1 MSTRGDRR
9 RSAARKR
16 RAAGRRR
23 LFVAAAILVA
33 LGTIVWA
40 GLNVSRLW
48 KTDTHGA
55 DVTETSIKSKAV
67 PGDHPVSVVVPEGAG
82 DGESGMLVFL
92 HGRSGDNGSYTNDEE
107 FFEALAAQGDEAPIV
122 VFPDGGESSY
132 WHDRDTGDWGTYVT
146 DEVIPQMAEKFGAD
160 PDRVA
165 IGGISMGG
173 FGALDLAE
181 KNPDRFCAIG
191 GHSPAL
197 FLSGGES
204 APGAFD
210 DAEDFD
216 ENDVLATAASDPGAL
231 SSQPVFLD
239 AGKSDPFVPGVT
251 QLAGSLEAAGDDATV
266 HLNWPGGHDED
277 YWNAHWDDY
286 LRFYADA
293 LASC

>member
-1 MSTRGDRR
+1 
-9 RSAARKR
+9 
-16 RAAGRRR
+16 
-23 LFVAAAILVA
+23 VVA
-33 LGTIVWA
+33 LLAALAAVLVLVWA
-40 GLNVSRLW
+40 GISASRIW

-55 DVTETSIKSKAV
+55 KVTETSIESKAV
-67 PGDHPVSVVVPEGAG
+67 PGEHPVSVVVPEGAG
-82 DGESGMLVFL
+82 DGERGMLVFL
-92 HGRSGDNGSYTNDEE
+92 HGRSGDDGSYTDDEE
-107 FFEALAAQGDEAPIV
+107 FFEALADQGDKAPIV

-132 WHDRDTGDWGTYVT
+132 WHDRDTGKWGSYVT

-160 PDRVA
+160 PDRIA

-181 KNPDRFCAIG
+181 KNPGMFCAVG

-216 ENDVLATAASDPGAL
+216 DNDVLSTAANDPDAL
-231 SSQPVFLD
+231 SSQPVWLD

-251 QLAGSLEAAGDDATV
+251 QLADSLESAGVDATV
-266 HLNWPGGHDED
+266 KLNWPGGHDED
-277 YWNAHWDDY
+277 YWNAHWDEY
-286 LRFYADA
+286 LGFYAGA
-293 LASC
+293 LADC

>member
-1 MSTRGDRR
+1 M
-9 RSAARKR
+9 
-16 RAAGRRR
+16 
-23 LFVAAAILVA
+23 
-33 LGTIVWA
+33 
-40 GLNVSRLW
+40 
-48 KTDTHGA
+48 
-55 DVTETSIKSKAV
+55 
-67 PGDHPVSVVVPEGAG
+67 
-82 DGESGMLVFL
+82 
-92 HGRSGDNGSYTNDEE
+92 
-107 FFEALAAQGDEAPIV
+107 

-181 KNPDRFCAIG
+181 KNPDRFCAVG